1 MYIKSE
7 VELIY
12 EGQTVAD
19 NGSPIAIFQK
29 KLVRCDE
36 METFSNNYY
45 NNQQRNMRLSR
56 NLIVPTYLTDDIFDC
71 EGNRYELMYCNYDC
85 RKYKVRNIL
94 KMRNTR
100 QRMILDIQEVRW
112 GEVLRKRKSTSI

>member
-12 EGQTVAD
+12 EAQSVAD
-19 NGSPIAIFQK
+19 NGSPIAIFK
-29 KLVRCDE
+29 SKVVRCDE

-56 NLIVPTYLTDDIFDC
+56 NIIVPTYLTEDIIDC
-71 EGNRYELMYCNYDC
+71 EDQRYELMYCIYDN

-100 QRMILDIQEVRW
+100 QRMILDVQEVR
-112 GEVLRKRKSTSI
+112 

>member
-1 MYIKSE
+1 MYIKAE

-12 EGQTVAD
+12 EGQGVAD
-19 NGSPIAIFQK
+19 NGSPTLLEK
-29 KLVRCDE
+29 KKVIRCDE

-45 NNQQRNMRLSR
+45 NEQQRNMRLSR
-56 NLIVPTYLTDDIFDC
+56 NLVVPTYYTDDLICCDD
-71 EGNRYELMYCNYDC
+71 GNRYELMYVNYDN

-100 QRMILDIQEVRW
+100 QRMILDIQEVR
-112 GEVLRKRKSTSI
+112 

>member
-12 EGQTVAD
+12 EGQGVAD
-19 NGSPIAIFQK
+19 NGSPIALYISK
-29 KLVRCDE
+29 RVRCDE
-36 METFSNNYY
+36 RETFSNQYY
-45 NNQQRNMRLSR
+45 SNQQRNMRLSR
-56 NLIVPTYLTDDIFDC
+56 NLIVPTYLAEDIFDC
-71 EGNRYELMYCNYDC
+71 DDQRYELMYCVYDK

-100 QRMILDIQEVRW
+100 QRMILDIQEVR
-112 GEVLRKRKSTSI
+112 